1 MMEKIDTKV
10 WYNKQTGGVKMERIP
25 NSRYTKEFREESVK
39 LITEGGLSV
48 VEAGRRLSLPT

>member
-1 MMEKIDTKV
+1 MEKIDTKV
-10 WYNKQTGGVKMERIP
+10 WYNKQNGGVKMERIP
-25 NSRYTKEFREESVK
+25 NGRYTKEFREESVK